1 MPATQFALLAQVCGL
16 SHREAADCL
25 GVRIDTV
32 KSWSAGR
39 NPTPAG
45 VLDQLSE
52 LARKIDR
59 AADEALD
66 MIDRQTKKRRAP
78 AAVVELALPGDDA
91 EARELG
97 WPCVGAQAACFGRV
111 IARGRAAGQSFAV
124 VPRGSR
130 HQTS

>member
-39 NPTPAG
+39 NPTPPG

-66 MIDRQTKKRRAP
+66 LIKRQAKKRGAP
-78 AAVVELALPGDDA
+78 AVVELALARDDA

-111 IARGRAAGQSFAV
+111 IARGRATGQVFAV